1 MDEKSTIFFY
11 CKYQD
16 DRKKTFLGVA
26 RSLLSQLLN
35 KHEDLLPYLYDQCI
49 TSGQVSLVSSQLAT
63 ELLKTCLETVPKASI
78 IIDGIDECDF
88 GERKAIL
95 LFFTSVIERSVVP
108 GELRGLFVSQ
118 DENDIRRLLR
128 TASVLRLT
136 DSHNKS
142 DIESYATHW
151 LGKITQKFGIP
162 IITQKYIK
170 ETVCSRSEGTTQGF
184 TACVLSPQY

>member
-1 MDEKSTIFFY
+1 
-11 CKYQD
+11 
-16 DRKKTFLGVA
+16 
-26 RSLLSQLLN
+26 
-35 KHEDLLPYLYDQCI
+35 
-49 TSGQVSLVSSQLAT
+49 
-63 ELLKTCLETVPKASI
+63 
-78 IIDGIDECDF
+78 
-88 GERKAIL
+88 
-95 LFFTSVIERSVVP
+95 
-108 GELRGLFVSQ
+108 
-118 DENDIRRLLR
+118 LR

-162 IITQKYIK
+162 IITQNYIK